1 MVEGFIDELA
11 AAANRDPV
19 EYRRTLLAKSPRALA
34 VLDVAAEKAGWGQPM
49 PAGHGRGVSVIF
61 GFGTYV
67 AQVAEVSV
75 DKDGRVH
82 VQRVVCAVDCGQIVN
97 PDTVR
102 AQIEGGVIFGITGAL
117 FGEITIKAGRV
128 EQGNFNSYQMLRIDE
143 APAIEVYLTQSNEAP
158 GGIGEPGTAAIAPA
172 IVNAVFAAT
181 GKRVRKLPLL
191 TVSKGS

>member
-1 MVEGFIDELA
+1 M
-11 AAANRDPV
+11 
-19 EYRRTLLAKSPRALA
+19 
-34 VLDVAAEKAGWGQPM
+34 LDVAAEKAGWGRPM
-49 PAGHGRGVSVIF
+49 TTGHGRGVSVIF
-61 GFGTYV
+61 GFGSYV

-75 DKDGRVH
+75 SKDGRVH
-82 VQRVVCAVDCGQIVN
+82 VQRVVCAVDCGQMVN

-128 EQGNFNSYQMLRIDE
+128 EQGNFDSYQMLRIDE
-143 APAIEVYLTQSNEAP
+143 APTIEVYLTESNEAP

-191 TVSKGS
+191 TAVLKTS